1 MSLSIPGAPNNGLF
15 KPGYQNYD
23 SEDGAVLRNIDACRT
38 IASTV
43 QTSLG
48 PYGRNKIVIN
58 HLQKM
63 ILTNDAATILREL
76 EVVHPAAKLL
86 VMASQQQEA
95 EMGDATNMVMILAG
109 ELLKK
114 AEDLLRMGLK
124 TSEIVQGYERAQRY
138 ALQVLE
144 ELEVDSVENIR
155 D

>member
-23 SEDGAVLRNIDACRT
+23 SEDGAVLRNIDACRA

-76 EVVHPAAKLL
+76 EV
-86 VMASQQQEA
+86 
-95 EMGDATNMVMILAG
+95 
-109 ELLKK
+109 
-114 AEDLLRMGLK
+114 
-124 TSEIVQGYERAQRY
+124 
-138 ALQVLE
+138 
-144 ELEVDSVENIR
+144 
-155 D
+155 